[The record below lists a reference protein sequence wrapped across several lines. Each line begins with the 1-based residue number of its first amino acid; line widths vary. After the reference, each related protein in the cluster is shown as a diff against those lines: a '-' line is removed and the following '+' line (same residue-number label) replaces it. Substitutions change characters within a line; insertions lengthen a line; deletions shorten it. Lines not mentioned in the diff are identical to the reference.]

1 MEQFPGN
8 SQASRL
14 NPISRPEPQKE
25 EESKADKK
33 IISGKIIRHKK
44 PLMTRLKETFIGN
57 NTDGVLTYVAFEI
70 IIPAVKDVIVDVIT
84 QGVER
89 TLYGGE
95 SRPSSRRP
103 GNRTYTSYNNISR
116 PSSSN
121 RFNREEPRPSSR
133 NPRGLHRFDEII
145 LDNRFEGEEVLD
157 ALQERLDK
165 YGAASIAD
173 LYDFV
178 GVTGDYTDGKY
189 GWKDLRSAKV
199 TRVRDGFLID
209 LPKPEHLD

>member
-8 SQASRL
+8 SQASRR
-14 NPISRPEPQKE
+14 NPISKPEPQKE
-25 EESKADKK
+25 EEARAEK
-33 IISGKIIRHKK
+33 IISGRLVRRKK
-44 PLMTRLKETFIGN
+44 PLLSRLKETFIGD

-70 IIPAVKDVIVDVIT
+70 VIPAVKDVIVDVIT

-95 SRPSSRRP
+95 SRPSSRRS
-103 GNRTYTSYNNISR
+103 GNRTYTSYNNMSR
-116 PSSSN
+116 PTPSN
-121 RFNREEPRPSSR
+121 RFNRDEPRSMSR

-145 LDNRFEGEEVLD
+145 LDSRFEGEEVID
-157 ALQERLDK
+157 ALIERLDK
-165 YGAASIAD
+165 YGAASVAD

-199 TRVRDGFLID
+199 TRVREGYLLD
-209 LPKPEHLD
+209 LPRPEHLD